1 MLYEV
6 ITFFN
11 HGSWLLR
18 VYAYSWLGFMAGC
31 MLLFSDRFGWLNQ
44 GVFSDYLLS
53 SFAGLAATLLAFSL
67 AYRTYQ
73 EKAGRLRAKRQ
84 ASEGLKRYFD
94 IYHSAN
100 EGLFTSTLEGQL
112 LAANPAYCRLFGFN
126 DLHTMSKTAGRATQT
141 LYANPRDRDDLLAQ
155 LLSSAAQAVSRDVQ
169 MRRADD
175 TVFWARLSLR
185 LSVITSYSIHYTK
198 LYEQTMVLMM

>member
-1 MLYEV
+1 MLLVMLGMAAFGVWFGPPVESLYLTFALYALV
-6 ITFFN
+6 TLQSLLVTIYFFN
-11 HGSWLLR
+11 HGSWLLK

-84 ASEGLKRYFD
+84 AR
-94 IYHSAN
+94 
-100 EGLFTSTLEGQL
+100 
-112 LAANPAYCRLFGFN
+112 
-126 DLHTMSKTAGRATQT
+126 
-141 LYANPRDRDDLLAQ
+141 
-155 LLSSAAQAVSRDVQ
+155 
-169 MRRADD
+169 
-175 TVFWARLSLR
+175 
-185 LSVITSYSIHYTK
+185 ITSYNVCYTK
-198 LYEQTMVLMM
+198 LLRPSLALW